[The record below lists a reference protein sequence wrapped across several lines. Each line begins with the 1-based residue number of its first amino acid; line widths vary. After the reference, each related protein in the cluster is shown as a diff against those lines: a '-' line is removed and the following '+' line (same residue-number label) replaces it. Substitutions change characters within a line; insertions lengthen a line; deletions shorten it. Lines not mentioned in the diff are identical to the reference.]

1 VELFELIRRDH
12 YVQGYS
18 IRQIARQRGVHRR
31 AVRQALASALP
42 AKRKRP
48 PREPPVLTRAL
59 RQVIDE
65 WLQADRTAPRKQRH
79 TGRRLFERLAKE
91 HGYRGAA
98 VTVQRYVSRRRR
110 EWGQPGEAFVPQA
123 YLPGAEAQVDWY
135 EAAVDFPEGRR
146 TVQFFVMRACFSGRE
161 FHQAFARQSQ
171 QAFLEGHVAAFAYF
185 GGSFARVR
193 YDNLGSAVKKVLRG
207 RRREETDRFVAL
219 RSHYLFEAD
228 FCRPGLAGAHEK
240 GGVEGAVGRFR
251 RHHLVPVP
259 QVEDMAALNRYLQG
273 ACEETNGRRIQ
284 GRAEPVEAQWEQ
296 ERAALRALPALP
308 FCTAEVTTCRVDS
321 QVRIRVRT
329 NHYSVPVALVGK
341 RVEVR
346 LHAQHLEV
354 IHAGAVV
361 ATHERLQGRF
371 GERLVL
377 DHYLELLQHKP
388 GALPRARALLQARA
402 QGTYPAVYDQLLAEL
417 QRRYGET
424 QGNRQL
430 LAVLLLHRKLIP
442 SSTCS
447 RP

>member
-123 YLPGAEAQVDWY
+123 YLPGAEAQVDGY

-193 YDNLGSAVKKVLRG
+193 YDNLVPCQCKYCQ
-207 RRREETDRFVAL
+207 F
-219 RSHYLFEAD
+219 AD
-228 FCRPGLAGAHEK
+228 FAGLTQTIRRKNMVTISTLK
-240 GGVEGAVGRFR
+240 G
-251 RHHLVPVP
+251 
-259 QVEDMAALNRYLQG
+259 Y
-273 ACEETNGRRIQ
+273 
-284 GRAEPVEAQWEQ
+284 
-296 ERAALRALPALP
+296 
-308 FCTAEVTTCRVDS
+308 
-321 QVRIRVRT
+321 
-329 NHYSVPVALVGK
+329 
-341 RVEVR
+341 
-346 LHAQHLEV
+346 
-354 IHAGAVV
+354 
-361 ATHERLQGRF
+361 
-371 GERLVL
+371 
-377 DHYLELLQHKP
+377 
-388 GALPRARALLQARA
+388 
-402 QGTYPAVYDQLLAEL
+402 
-417 QRRYGET
+417 
-424 QGNRQL
+424 
-430 LAVLLLHRKLIP
+430 
-442 SSTCS
+442 
-447 RP
+447 